1 MFPHLFDGRGQR
13 PTRIDA
19 VMPTIRF
26 PERGAGC
33 LWLQTWGSRRQ
44 ALPQVQHAA
53 RGLGA
58 RRISAGCGHPRGG
71 VPWRRRAPPCRSIST
86 QPNMLLENLRF
97 SPGKGIFLE
106 IAKEM
111 ASLPTL
117 INDDSARS
125 TARMLSAAWSN
136 T

>member
-1 MFPHLFDGRGQR
+1 
-13 PTRIDA
+13 
-19 VMPTIRF
+19 
-26 PERGAGC
+26 
-33 LWLQTWGSRRQ
+33 
-44 ALPQVQHAA
+44 
-53 RGLGA
+53 
-58 RRISAGCGHPRGG
+58 
-71 VPWRRRAPPCRSIST
+71 
-86 QPNMLLENLRF
+86 MLLENLRF